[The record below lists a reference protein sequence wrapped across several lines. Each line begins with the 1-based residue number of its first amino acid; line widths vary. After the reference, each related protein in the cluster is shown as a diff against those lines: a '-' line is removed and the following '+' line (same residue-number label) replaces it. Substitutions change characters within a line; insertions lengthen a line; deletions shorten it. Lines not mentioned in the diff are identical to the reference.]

1 MSARTPGRR
10 TTGTSARG
18 PDLRR
23 WGRRLIAASAVASAT
38 LPWLAD
44 WNRRHTFGPEYGPH
58 ARWHGTSEVLS
69 ATLDGLIALWLLREG
84 ERDNPVSEP
93 TVTVAALLPIARWAP
108 FNLTL
113 LLPGVVFVLFRIPW
127 RGPLTGDVSIGC
139 LFATLAGLYM
149 IHNLMNAMTVPV
161 IVAGAAAIAGFRPA
175 PSAKPAA
182 AGSPANRKASPVAA
196 GRNRAS
202 MSASYGRFR

>member
-58 ARWHGTSEVLS
+58 ARWHGASEVVS

-84 ERDNPVSEP
+84 ERDHPGAQR
-93 TVTVAALLPIARWAP
+93 TVTAAALLPIARWAP

-113 LLPGVVFVLFRIPW
+113 LLPGTSPYDQHRLPQRVL
-127 RGPLTGDVSIGC
+127 GV
-139 LFATLAGLYM
+139 
-149 IHNLMNAMTVPV
+149 
-161 IVAGAAAIAGFRPA
+161 
-175 PSAKPAA
+175 PAA
-182 AGSPANRKASPVAA
+182 LLSQDLIAA
-196 GRNRAS
+196 TAATGLLLHRR
-202 MSASYGRFR
+202 GHRRR